1 MLYRLRISLTK
12 PLILCIKFTLIPSD
26 YELRIKKNGDKIST
40 CIFRT
45 AEIFFNFHTRE
56 IQHKTYWGYHFI
68 KASQISNISNINSIT
83 EMNCELKTMQKKN
96 GFVIVYFTTK
106 FAVLQAIRN
115 ILPLLA
121 KYQNYNFLFNEETKH
136 KYKKFMLFIKNYNK
150 EDEFQKYSTRLLNDD
165 FQ

>member
-56 IQHKTYWGYHFI
+56 IQHKTDWSYYFI
-68 KASQISNISNINSIT
+68 KASQISNISNINSMA
-83 EMNCELKTMQKKN
+83 EMNCKLKTIHKN
-96 GFVIVYFTTK
+96 DFIIVYFTTK

-115 ILPLLA
+115 IPILISRRRNMDWSLRKA
-121 KYQNYNFLFNEETKH
+121 HQT
-136 KYKKFMLFIKNYNK
+136 KYKEFIQSMKKNLTYM
-150 EDEFQKYSTRLLNDD
+150 E
-165 FQ
+165 

>member
-56 IQHKTYWGYHFI
+56 IQHRTDWSYYFI
-68 KASQISNISNINSIT
+68 KASQISNISNINSMA
-83 EMNCELKTMQKKN
+83 EMNCKLKTIHKN
-96 GFVIVYFTTK
+96 DFIIVYFTTK

-115 ILPLLA
+115 ILQLLT
-121 KYQNYNFLFNEETKH
+121 KCQNYNFLFNEETKH
-136 KYKKFMLFIKNYNK
+136 KYKNFMLFIKNYNE
-150 EDEFQKYSTRLLNDD
+150 EDEFQKYSIRLLNND

>member
-1 MLYRLRISLTK
+1 MLYRLRISLNK

-56 IQHKTYWGYHFI
+56 IQHRTDWSYYFI
-68 KASQISNISNINSIT
+68 KASQISNISNISSMA
-83 EMNCELKTMQKKN
+83 EMNSKLKTIHKN
-96 GFVIVYFTTK
+96 DFIIVYFTTK

-115 ILPLLA
+115 ILPLLT
-121 KYQNYNFLFNEETKH
+121 KCQNYNFLFNEETKH
-136 KYKKFMLFIKNYNK
+136 KYKKFMLFIKNYHE
-150 EDEFQKYSTRLLNDD
+150 EDEFQKYSIRLLNNDV
-165 FQ
+165 Q

>member
-40 CIFRT
+40 CILRA

-56 IQHKTYWGYHFI
+56 IQHKTDWSYYFI
-68 KASQISNISNINSIT
+68 KASQISNISNINSMT
-83 EMNCELKTMQKKN
+83 EMNCKIKTMQKN
-96 GFVIVYFTTK
+96 GFIIVYFTTK

-121 KYQNYNFLFNEETKH
+121 KYQNYNFLFNEETQH
-136 KYKKFMLFIKNYNK
+136 KYKKFMLFIKNYNE
-150 EDEFQKYSTRLLNDD
+150 EDEFQKYSIRLLNND
-165 FQ
+165 FP

>member
-56 IQHKTYWGYHFI
+56 IQHRTDWSYYFI
-68 KASQISNISNINSIT
+68 KASQISNISNINSMA
-83 EMNCELKTMQKKN
+83 EMNSKLKTIHKN
-96 GFVIVYFTTK
+96 DFIIVYFTTK
-106 FAVLQAIRN
+106 FAVLQAMRN
-115 ILPLLA
+115 ILPLLT
-121 KYQNYNFLFNEETKH
+121 KCQNYNFLFNEETKH
-136 KYKKFMLFIKNYNK
+136 KYKKFMLFIKSYNEK
-150 EDEFQKYSTRLLNDD
+150 DEFQKYSIRLLNNDV
-165 FQ
+165 Q

>member
-1 MLYRLRISLTK
+1 MLYRLRISLNK

-56 IQHKTYWGYHFI
+56 IQHRTDWSYYFI
-68 KASQISNISNINSIT
+68 KASQISNISNINSMA
-83 EMNCELKTMQKKN
+83 EMNCKLKTIHKN
-96 GFVIVYFTTK
+96 DFIIVYFTTK

-115 ILPLLA
+115 ILPLLT
-121 KYQNYNFLFNEETKH
+121 KCQNYNFLFNEETKH
-136 KYKKFMLFIKNYNK
+136 KYKKFMLFIKNYHE
-150 EDEFQKYSTRLLNDD
+150 EDEFQKYSIRLLNNDV
-165 FQ
+165 Q

>member
-1 MLYRLRISLTK
+1 MLYRLRISLNK

-56 IQHKTYWGYHFI
+56 LQHTTDWSSHFI
-68 KASQISNISNINSIT
+68 KASQISNISNISSMA
-83 EMNCELKTMQKKN
+83 EMNCKLKTIHKN
-96 GFVIVYFTTK
+96 DFIIVYFTTK

-115 ILPLLA
+115 ILPLLT
-121 KYQNYNFLFNEETKH
+121 KCQNYNFLFNEETKH
-136 KYKKFMLFIKNYNK
+136 KYKKFMLFIKNYHE
-150 EDEFQKYSTRLLNDD
+150 EDEFQKYSIRLLNNDV
-165 FQ
+165 Q

>member
-56 IQHKTYWGYHFI
+56 IQHRTDWSYYFI
-68 KASQISNISNINSIT
+68 KASQISNISNINSMA
-83 EMNCELKTMQKKN
+83 EMNSKLKTIHKN
-96 GFVIVYFTTK
+96 DFIIVYFTTK

-115 ILPLLA
+115 ILPLLT
-121 KYQNYNFLFNEETKH
+121 KCQNYNFLFNEETKH
-136 KYKKFMLFIKNYNK
+136 KYKKFMLFIKSYNEK
-150 EDEFQKYSTRLLNDD
+150 DEFQKYSIRLLNNDV
-165 FQ
+165 Q

>member
-1 MLYRLRISLTK
+1 MLYRLRISLNK

-56 IQHKTYWGYHFI
+56 IQHRTDWSYYFI
-68 KASQISNISNINSIT
+68 KASQISNISNINSMA
-83 EMNCELKTMQKKN
+83 EMNCKLKTIHKN
-96 GFVIVYFTTK
+96 DFIIVYFTTK

-115 ILPLLA
+115 ILPLLT
-121 KYQNYNFLFNEETKH
+121 KCQNYNFLFNEETKH
-136 KYKKFMLFIKNYNK
+136 KYKKFMLFIKNYNEK
-150 EDEFQKYSTRLLNDD
+150 DEFQKYSIRLLNNDV
-165 FQ
+165 Q

>member
-1 MLYRLRISLTK
+1 MLYRLRISLNK

-56 IQHKTYWGYHFI
+56 IQHRTDWSYYFI
-68 KASQISNISNINSIT
+68 KASQISNISNINSMA
-83 EMNCELKTMQKKN
+83 EMNCKLKTIHKN
-96 GFVIVYFTTK
+96 DFIIVYFTTK

-115 ILPLLA
+115 ILPLLT
-121 KYQNYNFLFNEETKH
+121 KCQNYNFLFNEETKH
-136 KYKKFMLFIKNYNK
+136 KYKKFMLFIKSYNEK
-150 EDEFQKYSTRLLNDD
+150 DEFQKYSIRLLNNDV
-165 FQ
+165 Q